1 MTPDERKIRFDV
13 ALDIANRVYTDY
25 CQDLNVTREDAQ
37 EFCYFII
44 DMQRFSAF
52 LEQEAQKA
60 KCLEINDK
68 NNLKVE
74 RSNIIRR
81 GR

>member
-1 MTPDERKIRFDV
+1 MTPDERKIRFDI
-13 ALDIANRVYTDY
+13 ALDIADKVYTDY
-25 CQDLNVTREDAQ
+25 CHDMNVTREDARK
-37 EFCYFII
+37 FCDFII

-60 KCLEINDK
+60 KGLEINDE
-68 NNLKVE
+68 NNSKVE
-74 RSNIIRR
+74 KLNIIRR